1 MDDRPFIELALREA
15 DRDHGLLRVARG
27 STTPADGATLEAWH
41 LPAAGAKTT
50 KLVLFC
56 RGGEGNMADD
66 LRKVDALRTSGHNVL
81 TFDDRGFGKSSDF
94 AIDQSMFVNPHFR
107 TT

>member
-1 MDDRPFIELALREA
+1 
-15 DRDHGLLRVARG
+15 
-27 STTPADGATLEAWH
+27 
-41 LPAAGAKTT
+41 
-50 KLVLFC
+50 
-56 RGGEGNMADD
+56 MADD